1 MAYNVIVT
9 ERAEMQLDQI
19 LNHVLYRF
27 QNKQAAKAI
36 LADVKKTY
44 ERLEMVAGS
53 IGLCEDSYLA
63 EKGYHKI
70 AMEKHSYI
78 LLYQIEGKDVYVN
91 GIFHMLE
98 DYRKKL

>member
-1 MAYNVIVT
+1 MAYNVIIA
-9 ERAEMQLDQI
+9 ERAEMQLDRI

-27 QNKQAAKAI
+27 RNKQAAKAI
-36 LADVKKTY
+36 LADAGKTY
-44 ERLEMVAGS
+44 ERLEIMAGS
-53 IGLCEDSYLA
+53 LNLCEDPYLA

-70 AMEKHSYI
+70 AMEKHSYVM
-78 LLYQIEGKDVYVN
+78 LYQIDGKDVYVN